1 MRFGIIHK
9 IKRMKNLESFDYGY
23 IYHVYSHANGKDLL
37 FKEESNY
44 HYFLEKLSTY
54 IIAIADIY
62 VYCLLPNHFHL
73 LLRFKD
79 KKGSS
84 KDAHQSLMKPF
95 SNMLNAYAKAY
106 NKKYNRRGSLFLDF
120 LKRKRVDSESYLLK
134 LVHYIHNNP
143 VNHGLT
149 DLIEN
154 WNFSSYRSYLDLS
167 KSSKLKRNDILQ
179 YFESTD
185 DFVDFHKSIVEYDF
199 LEM

>member
-1 MRFGIIHK
+1 
-9 IKRMKNLESFDYGY
+9 
-23 IYHVYSHANGKDLL
+23 
-37 FKEESNY
+37 
-44 HYFLEKLSTY
+44 
-54 IIAIADIY
+54 
-62 VYCLLPNHFHL
+62 
-73 LLRFKD
+73 
-79 KKGSS
+79 
-84 KDAHQSLMKPF
+84 MKPF

-149 DLIEN
+149 HLIEN

-199 LEM
+199 

>member
-1 MRFGIIHK
+1 MRFGVIFK
-9 IKRMKNLESFDYGY
+9 IKRMKNLESFDFGY
-23 IYHVYSHANGKDLL
+23 IYHVYSHANGKDLI
-37 FKEESNY
+37 FEESNY
-44 HYFLEKLSTY
+44 HYFLEKLSKY
-54 IIAIADIY
+54 ITPIADIY
-62 VYCLLPNHFHL
+62 AYCLLSNHFHL

-79 KKGSS
+79 NNGNS
-84 KDAHQSLMKPF
+84 KDAHQTLMKPF
-95 SNMLNAYAKAY
+95 SNMLNAY

-120 LKRKRVDSESYLLK
+120 LKRKRVDNENYLLK

-149 DLIEN
+149 SLVEN

-179 YFESTD
+179 YFDSTD
-185 DFVDFHKSIVEYDF
+185 DFVVFHKSIIEYDF